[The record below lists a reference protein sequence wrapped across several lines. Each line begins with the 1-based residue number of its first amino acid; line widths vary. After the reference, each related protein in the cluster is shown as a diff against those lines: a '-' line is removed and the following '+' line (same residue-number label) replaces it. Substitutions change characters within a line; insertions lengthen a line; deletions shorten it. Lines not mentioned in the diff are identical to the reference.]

1 MACIIY
7 WQAKEINR
15 VIRDY
20 TPDDD
25 SIDISLVQHISPI
38 SWDNIIL
45 YGDYILNREK
55 VKLP

>member
-15 VIRDY
+15 VIQDY

-25 SIDISLVQHISPI
+25 SIDISLIQHISPI

-45 YGDYILNREK
+45 YGDYILNRE
-55 VKLP
+55 